1 MVFNNLL
8 AEIRKNNLNLEIIA
22 YKMNISSELLNKKIN
37 GEVNF
42 KINECLKVQ
51 EFLDN
56 GNISLDYLFKDK
68 L

>member
-1 MVFNNLL
+1 MFNNLL

-56 GNISLDYLFKDK
+56 GNISLEYLFKDK